1 MENNVRC
8 KNSRR
13 LLGKKSG
20 NILMRINK
28 IETKSTDKNIRELR
42 RVANQEL
49 LQ

>member
-1 MENNVRC
+1 
-8 KNSRR
+8 
-13 LLGKKSG
+13 
-20 NILMRINK
+20 MRINK